1 MNEMTRH
8 HSIIKNDVYPLL
20 KLAVPLALT
29 GIVSASA
36 SFLETLFLAHVDHQ
50 TLAAGALVSWL
61 YATFAVILFGTL
73 SSINV
78 LISHKH
84 GAKDHT
90 AITLITR
97 DGLLL
102 ASLMVIP
109 AFLLFWNMAPIFLL
123 FGQNPSV
130 VLLAQSYLHALS
142 WGLLAKFIAIA
153 LFEVLIGLGDTRII
167 LKLMVLG
174 VSLLVFFS
182 YVLIFGKFGFP
193 ALGIAGAG
201 WGMSVADW
209 IVAVVTSVYVLTHKE
224 YKNYFRHIY
233 NRNKPSFLWELLQVG
248 VPMGTM
254 YCIEVAFFFALT
266 LVMGS
271 LGSQLLA
278 ANQIALQYL
287 GALMSVIFSI
297 AQAITVRMGHLL
309 GAKEINSAK
318 TAGYCGALISATLM
332 TIIAICFWVFPSFLI
347 SLDFDI
353 NSPANAEIVREIRNL
368 FGISALFQ
376 IVEALRISLFGAL
389 RALKDTNFTLLTSI
403 ISFWCIA
410 LPIGY
415 LFATYFRLGGEGL
428 WYGMVIGASVSVLLL
443 YRRFK
448 SKIRRYNP
456 HKLVTEEL

>member
-1 MNEMTRH
+1 MNAMTKP

-29 GIVSASA
+29 GIVGASA
-36 SFLETLFLAHVDHQ
+36 SFFETLFLAHVDHQ

-61 YATFAVILFGTL
+61 YGTFAVILFGTL

-84 GAKDHT
+84 GAKDQLS
-90 AITLITR
+90 ITLITR

-102 ASLMVIP
+102 ASLMSIP

-130 VLLAQSYLHALS
+130 VLLAKSYLHALS
-142 WGLLAKFIAIA
+142 WGLLPNFIAIA
-153 LFEVLIGLGDTRII
+153 IFEVLIGLGHTRVIMNFTI
-167 LKLMVLG
+167 FG
-174 VSLLVFFS
+174 VSLVVFFS
-182 YVLIFGKFGFP
+182 YALIFGKFGLP

-201 WGMSVADW
+201 WGMSVSYW
-209 IVAVVTSVYVLTHKE
+209 IIAVVTSVYVLTHKE

-271 LGSQLLA
+271 LSSQLLA

-318 TAGYCGALISATLM
+318 TAGLCGAVISATLM
-332 TIIAICFWVFPSFLI
+332 TIIAICFWIFPSLLI
-347 SLDFDI
+347 SVDFDV
-353 NSPANAEIVREIRNL
+353 NNPANAEIVKEIRNL
-368 FGISALFQ
+368 FGISAIFQ
-376 IVEALRISLFGAL
+376 IIEAVRISLFGTL

-415 LFATYFRLGGEGL
+415 LFATYLHLGGEGL
-428 WYGMVIGASVSVLLL
+428 WYGMVIGASASVILL
-443 YRRFK
+443 YQRFK
-448 SKIRRYNP
+448 LKIRRYDP
-456 HKLVTEEL
+456 HEFITEEL